1 MSTSTSTSTSTATG
15 KPAPLQAHAAQ
26 EQSPVVG
33 NDGKLDDGKV
43 VKPVNVV
50 PTSATGVKVP
60 PKVAVGKAKRGLKR
74 L

>member
-1 MSTSTSTSTSTATG
+1 
-15 KPAPLQAHAAQ
+15 
-26 EQSPVVG
+26 VG

-50 PTSATGVKVP
+50 PSAAGVKVP
-60 PKVAVGKAKRGLKR
+60 PKVVVGKAKRGLKR